1 MRVGDP
7 VATSGRAWDRE
18 RETPHVVHPEDGA
31 EWDVRTFLDISIAAD
46 EEYPVA
52 RFVIGLNEVVIVLDE
67 ELLCRVRVG
76 ELD

>member
-1 MRVGDP
+1 MRQGARDTTCRP
-7 VATSGRAWDRE
+7 A
-18 RETPHVVHPEDGA
+18 EDGA
-31 EWDVRTFLDISIAAD
+31 KWDVGAFLDISIAAD

-52 RFVIGLNEVVIVLDE
+52 RVVRGLNEVVIVLDE